1 MRIRTTAAAVGAVLT
16 LALTACSSD
25 ETPDRPETASSA
37 PASPSADTAAA
48 ERACKD
54 AWTQALE
61 EGAVDNGSVSVEN
74 PPKECDGLRNGADQ
88 AADAVREH
96 IQEGRDQLEDC
107 MDDPSAPECE
117 GLPIP

>member
-1 MRIRTTAAAVGAVLT
+1 MRIRMTAAAVGAVLA

-48 ERACKD
+48 EKACKD
-54 AWTQALE
+54 AWTRALE

-74 PPKECDGLRNGADQ
+74 PPKECDGLRNGAAQ